1 MVPISIMANIE
12 GVTTPSVVRMRRNW
26 NPHYTAGGDTE
37 QGKFFKEQFGAFLKN
52 KH

>member
-1 MVPISIMANIE
+1 MIQQLLNITQRSSQHMLSSIPN
-12 GVTTPSVVRMRRNW
+12 TCSP
-26 NPHYTAGGDTE
+26 YTAGGDTE